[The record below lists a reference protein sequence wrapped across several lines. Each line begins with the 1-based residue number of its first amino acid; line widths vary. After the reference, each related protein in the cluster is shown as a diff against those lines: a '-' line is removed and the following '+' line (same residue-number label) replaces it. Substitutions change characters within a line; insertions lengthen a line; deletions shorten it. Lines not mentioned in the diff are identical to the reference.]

1 MHIETLVVGPLQVN
15 CYIVVNE
22 ATGDA
27 IIIDPGGDA
36 DKIIATIRAKGWTPL
51 RIVNTHCHFD
61 HVLGVQALK
70 EAFGIP
76 FWVPHGEEPLV
87 ARAPE
92 IAREWLGIDAG
103 PAPTIDAT
111 IHEGQNIA
119 PPGLTLTVYETPG
132 HSPNGTVF
140 IGEGVCFTGDVVFAG
155 SIGRYDLPGADF
167 NTLMRSIRRVI
178 LPLPDE
184 TLLLPGHGPATTMAN
199 ERRFNP
205 YIRALMANK

>member
-36 DKIIATIRAKGWTPL
+36 DTIIATIRAKGWNPV

-70 EAFGIP
+70 DAFGIP
-76 FWVPHGEEPLV
+76 FWVPRGEEPLV

-92 IAREWLGIDAG
+92 IAREWLGVDVG
-103 PAPTIDAT
+103 LAPTVDVRREYRAVRFARGGLQYADA
-111 IHEGQNIA
+111 QYSPRDSAIA
-119 PPGLTLTVYETPG
+119 
-132 HSPNGTVF
+132 
-140 IGEGVCFTGDVVFAG
+140 
-155 SIGRYDLPGADF
+155 R
-167 NTLMRSIRRVI
+167 
-178 LPLPDE
+178 
-184 TLLLPGHGPATTMAN
+184 
-199 ERRFNP
+199 
-205 YIRALMANK
+205 